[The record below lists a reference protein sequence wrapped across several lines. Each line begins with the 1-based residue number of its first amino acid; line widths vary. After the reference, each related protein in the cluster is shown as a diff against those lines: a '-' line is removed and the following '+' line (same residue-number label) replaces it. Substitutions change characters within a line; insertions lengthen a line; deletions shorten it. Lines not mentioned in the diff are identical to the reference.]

1 MSLSDKI
8 KNIELNRSSGASQL
22 ARKALNVLRFYA
34 QSSKKEKYR
43 SFVED
48 FKKIGT
54 RLLEAKPNMA
64 SIQNLV
70 AQIVYEIDTL
80 DEHDLL
86 SVQKF
91 AIQRIEEL
99 RKESELAVK
108 KSAEW
113 GASII
118 ADSDVLA
125 TCSYSSTIGESLKI
139 AKQQG
144 KSFKVFVAESS
155 TKDNKFRY
163 GQVLANFLKA
173 IKIPAEVFPDDE
185 IYRYVPM
192 TNYVL
197 VGADSFF
204 GDGSI
209 INGAPTHEVAL
220 VANQCGLP
228 FYAVC
233 ESIKANALSR
243 TGKNSELKE
252 GFDFVPSGLITG
264 IMTEKGI
271 LDANEIVEII
281 KEKSKFYESL
291 IK

>member
-8 KNIELNRSSGASQL
+8 KNIELDRSSGASQL
-22 ARKALNVLRFYA
+22 ARKALSVLRFYA

-48 FKKIGT
+48 FKEIGK

-64 SIQNLV
+64 SVQNLV
-70 AQIVYEIDTL
+70 AQIVYEVDTL
-80 DEHDLL
+80 DEHDLV

-99 RKESELAVK
+99 HKESELAVK

-118 ADSDVLA
+118 ANSDILA
-125 TCSYSSTIGESLKI
+125 TCSYSSTVGETLKV

-144 KSFKVFVAESS
+144 KSFKVFVAESR
-155 TKDNKFRY
+155 TEDNKFLY
-163 GQVLANFLKA
+163 GQALAELLKA

-220 VANQCGLP
+220 VANQNGLP

-233 ESIKANALSR
+233 ESIKANVLSR
-243 TGKNSELKE
+243 TGKNTELKE
-252 GFDFVPSGLITG
+252 GFEFVPSGLITG
-264 IMTEKGI
+264 IITEKGI
-271 LDANEIVEII
+271 LDANEIVEIT
-281 KEKSKFYESL
+281 KEKSKFFESL